1 MGWIVVWKRQ
11 NTDSVTLKTNEQNSS
26 NVKSRE
32 KNEKKKIEPQGPWE
46 KPNSIICMHIAVSER
61 EWNENEAEKYVKNN
75 GQICPT
81 FEENY
86 DL

>member
-1 MGWIVVWKRQ
+1 M
-11 NTDSVTLKTNEQNSS
+11 DLE
-26 NVKSRE
+26 KS
-32 KNEKKKIEPQGPWE
+32 
-46 KPNSIICMHIAVSER
+46 NSIICMHIVVSER
-61 EWNENEAEKYVKNN
+61 EGSENEAEKYVKNN